1 MGARRAITP
10 RTLRQPIAG
19 QTMDGWEVV
28 SGDVGGNH
36 NDHGPVAIP
45 VAGYLNDLDGNR
57 ND

>member
-1 MGARRAITP
+1 
-10 RTLRQPIAG
+10 
-19 QTMDGWEVV
+19 MDGWEVV